1 MTERQQAASSFV
13 VGIVLGLLF
22 VLLVHTIPPQPA
34 RQIIALFLAFTA
46 CVYAGAVL
54 AQKLAG
60 KFVFLELAI
69 AIMVFSL
76 SVVGLRASTTSL
88 ALGYII
94 HGIWDLFHHPKR
106 IPTQVAGWFPPLCAS
121 FDFVVAIALLIGP
134 WRPMA

>member
-1 MTERQQAASSFV
+1 MAKSFII
-13 VGIVLGLLF
+13 GIVLGILF
-22 VLLVHTIPPQPA
+22 VFFVHTIPPQPA

-54 AQKLAG
+54 AQKLSNT
-60 KFVFLELAI
+60 FVFLELAV

-76 SVVGLRASTTSL
+76 SVVGLRASTMSL

-94 HGIWDLFHHPKR
+94 HGIWDIFHHPKS
-106 IPTQVAGWFPPLCAS
+106 IPTQVAVWFPPLCAA

>member
-1 MTERQQAASSFV
+1 MTKSFLI
-13 VGIVLGLLF
+13 GIVLGILF
-22 VLLVHTIPPQPA
+22 VFFVHTIPPQPA

-54 AQKLAG
+54 AQKLPNNY
-60 KFVFLELAI
+60 VFLELAV

-88 ALGYII
+88 AVGYII
-94 HGIWDLFHHPKR
+94 QL
-106 IPTQVAGWFPPLCAS
+106 AGWFPPLCAA